1 MNAPTEKNTALTDL
15 AIYQYSHSDK
25 QTILAEKLLALT
37 NYHREHCLL
46 YARFINAHYPNLAIN
61 HINDIPPF
69 AARHFKE
76 YLLASIAE
84 KDIFRTLHS
93 SGTSGQNSQI
103 VLDAQTAQLQSTT
116 LVKILQHWLGKARR
130 PMLIIDTS
138 ATLKQPNAMTARAAG
153 IRGFAMFG
161 RDHCYALNEDLS
173 LNTQA
178 VVDFFDKYQQTPVLI
193 FGFTYIVWQYFID
206 VLKQKNI
213 TAQFSHASLFHGGG
227 WKKLQAQ
234 AVSNKVFKAQIT
246 QQLGQVSIHDYYG
259 MVEQTGTIHIECEHG
274 YLHTPIWADVITRRA
289 SDLTIADHGE
299 QGLIQVNSIIAQSYP
314 GHALLTEDLGI
325 IIGEDTCPC
334 GRKGKYFHVHGRV
347 PKAQIRGCSDTL
359 PSTSNNTDININHA
373 NTLDSVDNPQWHIKA
388 AEQKANLPV
397 PWHSA
402 LIDEVSLFSTFLLN
416 NRQSKQ
422 QPELVALAFWCRKAN
437 LEKIKQ
443 DYISL
448 SPDNKRHA
456 IGNVFHIAPANVDTV
471 FFYSL
476 LLSVL
481 SGNTNVVRIS
491 ERSGDI
497 CRLLITLLKTFI
509 AKNNSPLFSQMISI
523 VEYNA
528 NNVTLTKS
536 LSQWSDFRI
545 IWGGDLA
552 IETINKI
559 APVEQQVCF
568 PTRFS
573 IAVMHLVAADDLN
586 NLAKQF
592 IADFLPFHQQAC
604 SSPKAL
610 FWLNTNTAIQQQFK
624 NELISQLE
632 QHQQKFTL
640 TEQSERQINL
650 QELLLENDKS
660 IVSNHSHKQIAT
672 IEFDTIT
679 PVLIA
684 NHNGNGLLLMQNIS
698 DLSELPFDEKLQTVS
713 TYGICENELLALN
726 NKQCK
731 RVVNLGQALTF
742 NHLWDGINLLEKMT
756 KHS

>member
-25 QTILAEKLLALT
+25 QTILAKLLALT

-138 ATLKQPNAMTARAAG
+138 ATLKQHNAMTARAAG

-193 FGFTYIVWQYFID
+193 FGFTYIVWQYFINA
-206 VLKQKNI
+206 LKQKNI

-373 NTLDSVDNPQWHIKA
+373 NTLRW
-388 AEQKANLPV
+388 LP
-397 PWHSA
+397 
-402 LIDEVSLFSTFLLN
+402 
-416 NRQSKQ
+416 
-422 QPELVALAFWCRKAN
+422 
-437 LEKIKQ
+437 
-443 DYISL
+443 
-448 SPDNKRHA
+448 
-456 IGNVFHIAPANVDTV
+456 
-471 FFYSL
+471 
-476 LLSVL
+476 
-481 SGNTNVVRIS
+481 
-491 ERSGDI
+491 
-497 CRLLITLLKTFI
+497 
-509 AKNNSPLFSQMISI
+509 
-523 VEYNA
+523 
-528 NNVTLTKS
+528 
-536 LSQWSDFRI
+536 
-545 IWGGDLA
+545 
-552 IETINKI
+552 
-559 APVEQQVCF
+559 
-568 PTRFS
+568 
-573 IAVMHLVAADDLN
+573 
-586 NLAKQF
+586 
-592 IADFLPFHQQAC
+592 
-604 SSPKAL
+604 
-610 FWLNTNTAIQQQFK
+610 
-624 NELISQLE
+624 
-632 QHQQKFTL
+632 
-640 TEQSERQINL
+640 
-650 QELLLENDKS
+650 
-660 IVSNHSHKQIAT
+660 
-672 IEFDTIT
+672 
-679 PVLIA
+679 
-684 NHNGNGLLLMQNIS
+684 
-698 DLSELPFDEKLQTVS
+698 
-713 TYGICENELLALN
+713 
-726 NKQCK
+726 
-731 RVVNLGQALTF
+731 
-742 NHLWDGINLLEKMT
+742 
-756 KHS
+756 